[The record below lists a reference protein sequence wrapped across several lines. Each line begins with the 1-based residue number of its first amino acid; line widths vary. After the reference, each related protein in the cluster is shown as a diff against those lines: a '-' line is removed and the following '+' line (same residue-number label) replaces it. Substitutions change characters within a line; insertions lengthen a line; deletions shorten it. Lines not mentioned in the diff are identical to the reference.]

1 MGSVFYLFSY
11 SFLYL
16 HIFDGLLGVYNGLE
30 HLRKAITYWGTDLC
44 QNHQHAIGM
53 WCVCVCVCA
62 LSCVQLFMTPWTAC
76 QVPLSIEFSRQEYWN
91 GLPFL
96 PLGDFHN
103 PGIEL
108 ASPVSASRFFIT
120 RVLLAGQ
127 ECICQCRRH
136 RRVRFYPWVGK
147 IQWRRQWQLTP
158 GNTSGKYFLAEK
170 SHGQR
175 SLVGYSSKGRKESA
189 TTAIKHSM
197 LLVSINFKN
206 WDDPKTCFHSHR
218 AVLFPT

>member
-1 MGSVFYLFSY
+1 MARITSM
-11 SFLYL
+11 
-16 HIFDGLLGVYNGLE
+16 LLE
-30 HLRKAITYWGTDLC
+30 CDL
-44 QNHQHAIGM
+44 
-53 WCVCVCVCA
+53 CVCVCVCV
-62 LSCVQLFMTPWTAC
+62 LSCVRLFMTPWTAC
-76 QVPLSIEFSRQEYWN
+76 QVPPSIEFSRQEYWN

-120 RVLLAGQ
+120 WVLLAGQ
-127 ECICQCRRH
+127 ESTYQCRRH
-136 RRVRFYPWVGK
+136 RRVRFDPWVGK

-206 WDDPKTCFHSHR
+206 WDDPKTCFQSHG